1 MADLEGLGSAN
12 LVDLFLVTLGLFIT
26 FTLCW
31 RLRGPIKTCIQW
43 TCYLGLAAIVVAIGL
58 AILYPEGFILVRN
71 FTNQHKHHIEE
82 SQVLG
87 LGHNIIYDLVKN
99 LYRSYSIARGL
110 HVIISV
116 PPDVSLAATTTT
128 KKATL

>member
-12 LVDLFLVTLGLFIT
+12 FVDLFLVTLGLFIT

-31 RLRGPIKTCIQW
+31 RFRGTIKTFMQW
-43 TCYLGLAAIVVAIGL
+43 TCYLGVAAIVVAIGL
-58 AILYPEGFILVRN
+58 AILYPEGFILVRD
-71 FTNQHKHHIEE
+71 FTNQHKYHIEE

-87 LGHNIIYDLVKN
+87 LGHNIISDLVKN

-116 PPDVSLAATTTT
+116 PPDVSLAATTTK